1 LNVILFASG
10 NPYSLR
16 IGDAIAKHHRI
27 VAIVRPAVRRSGI
40 RGLLVRLRV
49 WWAHRRLR
57 KFARDCDAPLVAFD
71 GRRDGAVSRLQGDV
85 FCIASFPYLLR
96 EPLLRVPKHGVL
108 NVHPSLLPKHRGV
121 DPLFWTFFHDDA
133 EAGVTV
139 HVVDAGV
146 DSGAIVS
153 QESLPL
159 QRGIDGS
166 SLLLHLADI
175 GARLLLQ
182 ALEDLERGTLS
193 RRPQEAGSRDPL
205 PSRAKA
211 RIAFDEWPAER
222 VWHVLRGAGVRR
234 FADADGNPL
243 RAGRATTFKTGAHEE
258 RPGTVARADGETRL
272 YCRDGWVTLEA

>member
-1 LNVILFASG
+1 LNVVLFASG
-10 NPYSLR
+10 NPYSIR
-16 IGDAIAKHHRI
+16 IGEAIAKHHRI
-27 VAIVRPAVRRSGI
+27 LAIVRPAVRRSGI
-40 RGLLVRLRV
+40 RGLFVRLRV

-57 KFARDCDAPLVAFD
+57 KFARDREAPLVAFD
-71 GRRDGAVSRLQGDV
+71 GRRYDAVSRLEGDV

-96 EPLLRVPKHGVL
+96 EPLLSVPTHGAL

-121 DPLFWTFFHDDA
+121 DPLFWTFFNDDA
-133 EAGVTV
+133 DTGVTI

-146 DSGAIVS
+146 DSGAVIS
-153 QESLPL
+153 QARVPL

-166 SLLLHLADI
+166 SLLLNLADI

-182 ALEDLERGTLS
+182 ALDDLERGTLS
-193 RRPQEAGSRDPL
+193 PRPQEEGSREPL
-205 PSRAKA
+205 PSRTNA

-234 FADADGNPL
+234 FTDADGNPL
-243 RAGRATTFKTGAHEE
+243 RARRVTAFKIGAHEG
-258 RPGTVARADGETRL
+258 RPGTLAAADGEMRL